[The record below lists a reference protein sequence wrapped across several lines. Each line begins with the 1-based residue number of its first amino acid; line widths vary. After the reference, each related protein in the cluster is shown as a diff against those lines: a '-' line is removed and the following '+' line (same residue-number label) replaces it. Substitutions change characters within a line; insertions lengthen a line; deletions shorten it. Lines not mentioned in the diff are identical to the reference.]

1 MIFRKEGQCEKRINS
16 IYFCELGTEGGL
28 GYWDLGHEY
37 IFLLSHLWLI
47 GSILIM
53 LKIPNTQYLMTN
65 ITINELDSAKSA
77 TEFWIIQHVI
87 IMEYTW
93 LHWAGMISLLGLGN
107 NLLKYLKVIV
117 VVQLRPVHFEANLAV
132 LKILNN
138 LDTLGQRIK
147 NMRGPLSKP
156 SSQTLDWIF
165 LWIADLRSSFGSG
178 SVLVRKLFTPAAQN

>member
-1 MIFRKEGQCEKRINS
+1 MWR
-16 IYFCELGTEGGL
+16 
-28 GYWDLGHEY
+28 
-37 IFLLSHLWLI
+37 I

-53 LKIPNTQYLMTN
+53 LKMCLPNTKYPITN

-93 LHWAGMISLLGLGN
+93 LHWAGMISWLGLGN

-156 SSQTLDWIF
+156 SSQTLDLIF
-165 LWIADLRSSFGSG
+165 LWIADSRSSFGSG
-178 SVLVRKLFTPAAQN
+178 AVLVRKLFTPAAQN

>member
-1 MIFRKEGQCEKRINS
+1 
-16 IYFCELGTEGGL
+16 
-28 GYWDLGHEY
+28 
-37 IFLLSHLWLI
+37 
-47 GSILIM
+47 
-53 LKIPNTQYLMTN
+53 MTN

-93 LHWAGMISLLGLGN
+93 LHWPDAQRMESWLGLGN

-117 VVQLRPVHFEANLAV
+117 VVQLRPVHEANLAV

-165 LWIADLRSSFGSG
+165 LWIADSRSSFGSG
-178 SVLVRKLFTPAAQN
+178 SVLVRKLFTPAAQS